1 MKMRKPKQEIILT
14 DVEITD
20 AGSEGNAIAKI
31 DGRVIFVPF
40 VVPGDV
46 CDIKLYKTK
55 KNYAEGRAIEIKKYS
70 PLRAE
75 VQCPHFGV
83 CGGCR
88 WQNMIYSEQL
98 KTLNYAIGQILA
110 AGVTRTGASCASTVI
125 MMMVPIIVFI
135 VSQSNIIETMGT
147 SGMKD

>member
-55 KNYAEGRAIEIKKYS
+55 KNSPSALPFSRARDE
-70 PLRAE
+70 L
-75 VQCPHFGV
+75 
-83 CGGCR
+83 
-88 WQNMIYSEQL
+88 
-98 KTLNYAIGQILA
+98 
-110 AGVTRTGASCASTVI
+110 
-125 MMMVPIIVFI
+125 
-135 VSQSNIIETMGT
+135 
-147 SGMKD
+147 